1 MESDN
6 ARYHLTHTLQRH
18 IHRPTDTFISL
29 NNVYTSYMGEF
40 TINGHEVVD
49 GDVKATGNGAHVYVP
64 KRWRG
69 ADVKVVRTSDP
80 DDE

>member
-1 MESDN
+1 MSTHNVSTLYME
-6 ARYHLTHTLQRH
+6 Q
-18 IHRPTDTFISL
+18 
-29 NNVYTSYMGEF
+29 F